1 MGNILKKKYLNNI
14 QNIMKSISNNKKSI
28 FIGQSVSYP
37 GNLIYKSL
45 LKVPKSKKFE
55 VPVFEDNQM
64 GISTGLALAGYLPIT
79 TYPRF
84 DFFILSMNQLVN
96 HLDKIEIISKGNFKP
111 KVIVR
116 VLVGSKKP
124 LDAGLQHTNNYVN
137 EIKRMCKYIS
147 VYDLKDNQTV
157 LKSYKNAIE
166 SENSSILVEY
176 SELYAKI

>member
-64 GISTGLALAGYLPIT
+64 GISTGLP
-79 TYPRF
+79 
-84 DFFILSMNQLVN
+84 
-96 HLDKIEIISKGNFKP
+96 
-111 KVIVR
+111 
-116 VLVGSKKP
+116 
-124 LDAGLQHTNNYVN
+124 
-137 EIKRMCKYIS
+137 
-147 VYDLKDNQTV
+147 
-157 LKSYKNAIE
+157 
-166 SENSSILVEY
+166 
-176 SELYAKI
+176 

>member
-1 MGNILKKKYLNNI
+1 
-14 QNIMKSISNNKKSI
+14 MKSISNNKKSI

-116 VLVGSKKP
+116 VLVGSKNHWT
-124 LDAGLQHTNNYVN
+124 LVFN
-137 EIKRMCKYIS
+137 I
-147 VYDLKDNQTV
+147 QT
-157 LKSYKNAIE
+157 IM
-166 SENSSILVEY
+166 
-176 SELYAKI
+176 